1 MYFFF
6 FLSLFLFLISLSLF
20 SSQLRNLPRT
30 LNGLVLPSAPLLRA
44 DLFYL
49 FAQPRG
55 KSADYVEIP
64 SPKPSE
70 STSFQSFSR
79 SFLFSPLLPLF
90 FSLLAKLS
98 SVYSRVRVL
107 SVSHALRQT
116 NRSSPIAASFRRF
129 SPAFRLDRSPG
140 TTKLL
145 RVRKA
150 RPARSIRSN
159 ERYMH
164 RFHDTTIHV
173 TNVLS
178 QI

>member
-6 FLSLFLFLISLSLF
+6 LYFFSLFLSPFLVRSCAIFPAFWTVSFHRLLRSFEQIYSIYSLNLEGSRPITSKFLLQSPANRPLSNLSLA
-20 SSQLRNLPRT
+20 L
-30 LNGLVLPSAPLLRA
+30 
-44 DLFYL
+44 
-49 FAQPRG
+49 
-55 KSADYVEIP
+55 
-64 SPKPSE
+64 
-70 STSFQSFSR
+70 SFSP
-79 SFLFSPLLPLF
+79 SLP

-145 RVRKA
+145 RVRNQGTAK
-150 RPARSIRSN
+150 INSN
-159 ERYMH
+159 QC
-164 RFHDTTIHV
+164 TIYA
-173 TNVLS
+173 S
-178 QI
+178 CPR